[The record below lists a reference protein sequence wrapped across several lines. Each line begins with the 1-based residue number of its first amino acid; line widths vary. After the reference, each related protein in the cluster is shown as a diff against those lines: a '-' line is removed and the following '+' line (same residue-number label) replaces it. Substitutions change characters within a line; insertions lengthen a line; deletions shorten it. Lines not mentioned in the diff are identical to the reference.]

1 MSYHRNFPAH
11 QRTDETEQAKPEKQ
25 PQRKPAPKLPSKAS
39 RELHTLA
46 DPKASDGD
54 KLKAW
59 LRLGLDIGAI
69 ELRHVERLGVVT
81 R

>member
-1 MSYHRNFPAH
+1 MSFEIQE
-11 QRTDETEQAKPEKQ
+11 QRRFSEEAQARADA
-25 PQRKPAPKLPSKAS
+25 QRKSKPAARLPVTAS
-39 RELHTLA
+39 RDLQTLA

-59 LRLGLDIGAI
+59 LRLGLDIGAV